1 MAKRR
6 GPQKGPPFKAI
17 TMRIRLPNDQKLDI
31 MSDLYDIPQ
40 VDVVN
45 DLIDRW
51 FSHLVNEGKVQDV
64 A

>member
-1 MAKRR
+1 
-6 GPQKGPPFKAI
+6 
-17 TMRIRLPNDQKLDI
+17 MRIRLPNDQKLDI